1 MDLIRKPAKND
12 KDREYAMEANNNTQL
27 VSK

>member
-1 MDLIRKPAKND
+1 MNLIWKPAKND
-12 KDREYAMEANNNTQL
+12 KDREYSIEANNNTQL